1 MPESAPDKLALSILI
16 RTFNEEDRI
25 GKAIESAL
33 PLGGEVLVLDA
44 GSTDR
49 TVEIARALGAR
60 VIANKW
66 QGFGQQR
73 NYGEGQCAHDYI
85 FSLDADEVVT
95 GTMRDEIRAAFAREP
110 LPKLFVVRKAMIFPG
125 HERPTPFAFC
135 HEQVLIYDRR
145 VARTILNANWD
156 KLEYDPALKP
166 AKISEPLWHF
176 SFRGWDH
183 ALGKTLYV
191 ARLFAKTSPIRSRRK
206 LAVRLVFEFPLTFL
220 KFYFLRRYFFG
231 GHAGFLQA
239 VVTAWGRF
247 IRILLMYEAALKAAK
262 KTDVSQ

>member
-1 MPESAPDKLALSILI
+1 MSAGPARKLALSILI
-16 RTFNEEDRI
+16 RSFNEEDRL
-25 GKAIESAL
+25 GRTIESVL
-33 PLGGEVLVLDA
+33 PLGAEILVIDA

-49 TVEIARALGAR
+49 TVEIATRLGAR
-60 VIANKW
+60 VVAHKW
-66 QGFGQQR
+66 EGFGHQR
-73 NYGEGQCAHDYI
+73 NFGESQCAHDYV

-95 GTMRDEIRAAFAREP
+95 APMRAEIIAALSAENP
-110 LPKLFVVRKAMIFPG
+110 PKLFVVRKAMIFPG
-125 HERPTPFAFC
+125 YEKPTPFAFC

-145 VARTILNANWD
+145 AARTILNANWD
-156 KLEYDPALKP
+156 KLEHDPALKP
-166 AKISEPLWHF
+166 SKIHEPLWHF

-191 ARLFAKTSPIRSRRK
+191 ARLFAQTSAIRSRRK
-206 LAVRLVFEFPLTFL
+206 LAARLVFEFPLTFL

-247 IRILLMYEAALKAAK
+247 IRILLMYEAAQKAAGTK
-262 KTDVSQ
+262 